1 MLRKSLAVIAS
12 VPLLV
17 LAFPNI
23 SSAYSPPV
31 CTIVGT
37 DRSDRINGTSGND
50 VICAGGGN
58 DTVNGLGGDDVI
70 FGGSGNDRL
79 IGGLGN
85 DELNGETGTDYLD
98 GGKGKDDIS
107 GGSGQ
112 DTLFGG
118 TESDLIQGGAG
129 ADSIYGGAGNDLID
143 GGLAKDAIQTG
154 AGDDS
159 CSSDPSDRM
168 MDSCKL
174 DKTAPEFGVNTAQ
187 VKSYAAGSNI
197 KLNWMVSDDSGVG
210 QTWASIGG
218 APGWITNWCGFGIEG
233 QLVSGDAKNG
243 LYQIECSIPEN
254 AVNDLYTLFIGAVDV
269 LGNSTQTQHQ
279 ITFEVTGGST
289 DTKAPEFSSL
299 NLNSTSTPGGEI
311 SLTVDVT
318 DQTGTKGIYGWFMR
332 DGGGFASWTDGSIY
346 VNASGAGVL
355 ISGTNNDGTYK
366 QDYVISTKAPA
377 GRYTLWLS
385 LYDEV
390 GNRAFVQTDKKVT
403 VTN

>member
-1 MLRKSLAVIAS
+1 MSRKHLVIVAL
-12 VPLLV
+12 VPLL
-17 LAFPNI
+17 I
-23 SSAYSPPV
+23 SSFPVVSLAYSPPV
-31 CTIVGT
+31 CSISGT
-37 DRSDRINGTSGND
+37 EKSDRIIGTSGDD

-58 DTVNGLGGDDVI
+58 DTVNSLGGNDVVY
-70 FGGSGNDRL
+70 GGAGNDRI
-79 IGGLGN
+79 IGGTGS

-98 GGKGKDDIS
+98 GGHGKDEIS

-112 DTLFGG
+112 DTIFGG
-118 TESDLIQGGAG
+118 NDSDLIQGEAG
-129 ADSIYGGAGNDLID
+129 ADLIYGGAGNDLIN
-143 GGLAKDAIQTG
+143 GGLAKDSIQTG
-154 AGDDS
+154 AGADS
-159 CSSDPSDRM
+159 CSSDPADRM
-168 MDSCKL
+168 MDACKL
-174 DKTAPEFGVNTAQ
+174 DITAPEFGVNTAQ
-187 VKSYAAGSNI
+187 VKSYEAGSNI

-218 APGWITNWCGFGIEG
+218 APGWITTWCGFGIEG

-279 ITFEVTGGST
+279 ITFEVTGGSS

-299 NLNSTSTPGGEI
+299 NLDSSSTPGGEI
-311 SLTVDVT
+311 SLTVDVR
-318 DQTGTKGIYGWFMR
+318 DQTGTKVIYGWFMK

-346 VNASGAGVL
+346 VNATGAGVL
-355 ISGTNNDGTYK
+355 ISGTNIDGTYM

-377 GRYTLWLS
+377 GSYTLWLS

>member
-1 MLRKSLAVIAS
+1 MSRKYLVIAAL
-12 VPLLV
+12 VPLL
-17 LAFPNI
+17 I
-23 SSAYSPPV
+23 SSFPVVSLAYSLPV
-31 CTIVGT
+31 CTISGT
-37 DRSDRINGTSGND
+37 EKSDRINGTSGDD

-58 DTVNGLGGDDVI
+58 DIVNSLGGNDVVY
-70 FGGSGNDRL
+70 GGAGNDRI
-79 IGGLGN
+79 IGGTGS

-98 GGKGKDDIS
+98 GGHGKDEIT

-112 DTLFGG
+112 DTIFGG
-118 TESDLIQGGAG
+118 NDSDLIQGEAG
-129 ADSIYGGAGNDLID
+129 ADLIYGGAGNDLIN
-143 GGLAKDAIQTG
+143 GGLAKDSIQTG
-154 AGDDS
+154 AGADS
-159 CSSDPSDRM
+159 CSSDPADRM
-168 MDSCKL
+168 MDACKL
-174 DKTAPEFGVNTAQ
+174 DITAPEFGVNTAQ

-218 APGWITNWCGFGIEG
+218 APGWITTWCGFGIEG

-279 ITFEVTGGST
+279 ITFEVTGGSS

-299 NLNSTSTPGGEI
+299 NLDSSSTPGGEI
-311 SLTVDVT
+311 SLTVDVR
-318 DQTGTKGIYGWFMR
+318 DQTGTKVIYGWFMK

-346 VNASGAGVL
+346 VNATSASVL
-355 ISGTNNDGTYK
+355 ISGTNIDGTYM

-377 GRYTLWLS
+377 GSYTLWLS